1 MRQMTPTTTLP
12 PLSVPATAMAPGAGM
27 PAGSRASLDGLTLIR
42 IDGADAPA
50 FLQGQF
56 TNDVDALAPARWHW
70 TGYCSARGRLLTIGR
85 LLRNGPVFHLEVPV
99 ELRDDLLTRLR
110 RFVMRSRVALSPLTP
125 SWQAVAL
132 AGPGAIAAAAQEL
145 GASFAGDQGVL
156 ALPAAV
162 MLAVGAGRAHLYFDA
177 DAMPRLATVTGALA
191 DDASAADWRATDL
204 RAGVPWIAAATQ
216 DAFVPQ
222 MVDFDV
228 IGGVSFAKGCYPG
241 QEIVARSRYLGEVK
255 RRLHFC
261 RTDTIAAAG
270 AAIDAGGQTVGK
282 VLTSMPSD
290 AGGYEVLAV
299 IDGEAAK
306 GTDLL
311 IAGVGTP
318 AYEVRRARP
327 PVASG

>member
-1 MRQMTPTTTLP
+1 MPKMTPTTTLP
-12 PLSVPATAMAPGAGM
+12 LPVSAAVMAPGAGM
-27 PAGSRASLDGLTLIR
+27 PAASRASLDGLTLIR
-42 IDGADAPA
+42 IDGSDAPA

-56 TNDVDALAPARWHW
+56 TNDVDALAPERWHW
-70 TGYCSARGRLLTIGR
+70 TGYCSVRGRLLAIGR

-99 ELRDDLLTRLR
+99 ELRDDLSTRLR
-110 RFVMRSRVALSPLTP
+110 RFVMRSKVALSPLTLR
-125 SWQAVAL
+125 WRAVAL
-132 AGPGAIAAAAQEL
+132 TGPGAIAAAAQEL
-145 GASFAGDQGVL
+145 GATFAGDQGVL

-191 DDASAADWRATDL
+191 DDASAADWRTTDL
-204 RAGVPWIAAATQ
+204 RAGVPWIMAATQ

-222 MVDFDV
+222 MVDLDV

-261 RTDTIAAAG
+261 RTDAIAAAG

-282 VLTSMPSD
+282 VLASVPSD
-290 AGGYEVLAV
+290 ADGYDVLAV

-306 GTDLL
+306 GADLL
-311 IAGVGTP
+311 IADTGSPVYG
-318 AYEVRRARP
+318 VRRARP
-327 PVASG
+327 PVANG